1 MPAVYFLCVL
11 CVGGLSKDK
20 DRGLTQDMPLA
31 KIKEVKIAAETAIP
45 LGTYEIDIDTISPK
59 YSLKPWYVKK
69 LSWCKSAKAEIK

>member
-1 MPAVYFLCVL
+1 MPAVYFVCVL

-45 LGTYEIDIDTISPK
+45 LGTYEIDMDTISPK
-59 YSLKPWYVKK
+59 YSNIQMQQNENKK
-69 LSWCKSAKAEIK
+69 IIN